1 MDTGCHSWHWSSK
14 LFLKASKEEESV
26 NSHDK
31 LSRMWPGCTSSHPA
45 QAPHSMVKPLLSSS
59 VRSWERK
66 QLLLVLLRW
75 AFYRLQDSV
84 CLLSPCDRKETGT
97 ANKDNNNNFY
107 LEMELLLLWLLVKFF
122 PKGKRHLFS
131 LCLWEEQ
138 SANKPSLVCLLCW
151 LLRNVKR
158 ELVRI
163 HLAAI
168 WTVVEKLMKTSPS
181 LNFWAA

>member
-1 MDTGCHSWHWSSK
+1 
-14 LFLKASKEEESV
+14 
-26 NSHDK
+26 
-31 LSRMWPGCTSSHPA
+31 
-45 QAPHSMVKPLLSSS
+45 MVKPLLSSS

-168 WTVVEKLMKTSPS
+168 WTVVEKLMKSSPQFLSCISSMLKPNRISQFIKSGPFQEGALKEETSRVWIRS
-181 LNFWAA
+181 YGCH